1 MESITE
7 VGSASAVPRN
17 LSPITGSDGFVEIG
31 CYLPRGINEGRGM
44 LTALMAND
52 I

>member
-1 MESITE
+1 MGAPPEFRQHLIS
-7 VGSASAVPRN
+7 
-17 LSPITGSDGFVEIG
+17 ITGSDGFVEIG

-44 LTALMAND
+44 LTALMGND